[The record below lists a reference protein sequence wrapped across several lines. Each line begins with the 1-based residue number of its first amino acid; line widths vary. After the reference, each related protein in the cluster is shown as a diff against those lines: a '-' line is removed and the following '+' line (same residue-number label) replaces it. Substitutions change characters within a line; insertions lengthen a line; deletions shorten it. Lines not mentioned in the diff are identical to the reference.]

1 VDRAEQILDHS
12 GVDHRDARDVDDHDR
27 RPIALNGG
35 EQRLHDLRRAGR
47 VELSTPVIP
56 VHAGVLVLPL
66 VGTLDSARAS
76 QIMDSLLGTIQ
87 KNGASVVIIDSTGVP
102 TVDTGVIE
110 HLLRTVHAVKLLG
123 ARAVLV
129 GISPAIAQTMVQLG
143 VDFGGLTTLGNL
155 QAGVA
160 YALRHIGFEIRARA

>member
-1 VDRAEQILDHS
+1 MTARESSGLPRHRRDGRHSRARQ
-12 GVDHRDARDVDDHDR
+12 
-27 RPIALNGG
+27 
-35 EQRLHDLRRAGR
+35 
-47 VELSTPVIP
+47 
-56 VHAGVLVLPL
+56 
-66 VGTLDSARAS
+66 AS
-76 QIMDSLLGTIQ
+76 TIQ